1 MRPPVTLCCRALLAA
16 IGLWLTVGPAAAQT
30 GSGRTGTGTGSG
42 SGTGGATTGSG
53 TTGGSTTGT
62 GPTGGGTTGT
72 GGSNSG
78 ATGGTTGGTAGGATG
93 GATGGGTG
101 GTTTTT
107 TTTATAAQQ
116 PVVLTPPTVLGKP
129 LPPEAEYYLIVH
141 TTWLMS
147 YLEHTYG
154 LTYPDV
160 TTKFQ
165 TFMNLFDQAAQQ
177 VWGTAYQ
184 GGNLTYWLV
193 KAYGPPK

>member
-42 SGTGGATTGSG
+42 SGTGGG
-53 TTGGSTTGT
+53 TTGAGT
-62 GPTGGGTTGT
+62 TGGGTTGT
-72 GGSNSG
+72 GGANSG
-78 ATGGTTGGTAGGATG
+78 ATGGTTGGTAGG
-93 GATGGGTG
+93 GTG
-101 GTTTTT
+101 GTTTPT

-165 TFMNLFDQAAQQ
+165 TFINLFDQAAQQ